1 MFVSLPAVTFRVR
14 ELESSKSRPVPPR
27 TNKIMSMTLARA
39 RVLPGCLPLALV
51 TGRRCSHGG
60 ADTSSGTR
68 MSRRSLF
75 SQIPGGVLTMA
86 AADVELV
93 TSTMPCQH

>member
-1 MFVSLPAVTFRVR
+1 
-14 ELESSKSRPVPPR
+14 
-27 TNKIMSMTLARA
+27 
-39 RVLPGCLPLALV
+39 
-51 TGRRCSHGG
+51 
-60 ADTSSGTR
+60 